1 VTKSG
6 DYSQRI
12 NNYVEGQVMEENRV
26 AVVTG
31 AGSGIGRA
39 TAIRLAADGYR
50 VTLAGRRESALTET
64 ANLIGTEGT
73 LVTICDVTNPDAVQS
88 TLDQTISTFGR
99 IDVLVNNAGI
109 SRTAAFATV
118 NLRDWRAVMAADVE
132 SIVLVTQAALP
143 GLLETRGS
151 VINVAS
157 LAGLGGDPK
166 MTMYN
171 AAKGAVVNL
180 TRSLAVELAPQ
191 GVRVN
196 AVAPSLTLTD
206 AVADIPPD
214 DVAEFIRRI
223 PMGRAADPA
232 EIADVIAFLAGNDAR
247 FGTGVILPVDG
258 GLRASSGQ
266 PPHR

>member
-1 VTKSG
+1 MANTDG
-6 DYSQRI
+6 R
-12 NNYVEGQVMEENRV
+12 RV
-26 AVVTG
+26 ALVTG

-39 TAIRLAADGYR
+39 TALRLLADGYQ
-50 VTLAGRRESALTET
+50 VTLGGRRENPLHET
-64 ANLIGTEGT
+64 AELADPGRS
-73 LVTICDVTNPDAVQS
+73 LVCVCDVTDAEAVANLVA
-88 TLDQTISTFGR
+88 TTIDTFGR
-99 IDVLVNNAGI
+99 LDVVVNNAGI
-109 SRTAAFATV
+109 SRTAALADV
-118 NLRDWRAVMAADVE
+118 QLAQWREVMACDVE
-132 SIVLVTQAALP
+132 SIVLVTQSSLP
-143 GLLETRGS
+143 HLLESRGC
-151 VINVAS
+151 VVNVAS

-196 AVAPSLTLTD
+196 AVAPSLTITD
-206 AVADIPPD
+206 AVADIPAE

-223 PMGRAADPA
+223 PMGRAAEPA
-232 EIADVIAFLAGNDAR
+232 EIADVIAFLAGPDAR
-247 FGTGVILPVDG
+247 FVTGVVLPVDG

>member
-1 VTKSG
+1 MQHKG
-6 DYSQRI
+6 
-12 NNYVEGQVMEENRV
+12 V
-26 AVVTG
+26 AIVTG

-39 TAIRLAADGYR
+39 TAVRLASDGYN
-50 VTLAGRRESALTET
+50 VILAGRRESALTET
-64 ANLIGTEGT
+64 AALIGVDGGAMVIT
-73 LVTICDVTNPDAVQS
+73 CDVTAVDAVRS
-88 TLDQTISTFGR
+88 MVALTTEAFGR
-99 IDVLVNNAGI
+99 IDVVVNNAGI
-109 SRTAAFATV
+109 SRTAEFSKV
-118 NLRDWRAVMAADVE
+118 DIRDWREVMAADVE

-143 GLLETRGS
+143 GLLESGGS
-151 VINVAS
+151 VVNVAS
-157 LAGLGGDPK
+157 VAGLGGDPR

-206 AVADIPPD
+206 AVADIPHD
-214 DVAEFIRRI
+214 DLAEFVRRI
-223 PMGRAADPA
+223 PMGRAAQPA
-232 EIADVIAFLAGNDAR
+232 EIADVIAFLAGPDSR
-247 FGTGVILPVDG
+247 FVTGVVLPVDG